1 MPLLLM
7 LLWILLNG
15 RITVEILLFGAG
27 ITALVYVFMLRVLNW
42 SLKKDFKML
51 RTLPLFL
58 IYLLNLVREIAAAA
72 VKVAA
77 LALNP
82 EKKTEPKVIEF
93 HSGLEDRGLNVLL
106 ANSITLTPGT
116 ITVEQEGDRFT
127 VHALRPEYAEGIE
140 ESSFIR
146 LLRRFP
152 K

>member
-1 MPLLLM
+1 MPVLLM

-15 RITVEILLFGAG
+15 RITAEILLFGAG
-27 ITALVYVFMLRVLNW
+27 ITALVYVFMLRVLDW
-42 SLKKDFKML
+42 GPKKDLKLL
-51 RTLPLFL
+51 RALPVFL
-58 IYLLNLVREIAAAA
+58 IYLLNLIREIAVAA

-82 EKKTEPKVIEF
+82 GRKPEPKVIEF
-93 HSGLEDRGLNVLL
+93 RSGLEGRGLNVLL

-116 ITVEQEGDRFT
+116 ITVEQEGDKFT

-140 ESSFIR
+140 DSSFIR

>member
-1 MPLLLM
+1 MPVLLM

-15 RITVEILLFGAG
+15 RITAEILLFGAG
-27 ITALVYVFMLRVLNW
+27 ITALVYIFMLRVLHW
-42 SLKKDFKML
+42 SPKKDMKLL
-51 RTLPLFL
+51 RALPMFL
-58 IYLLNLVREIAAAA
+58 VYLLNLVREITIAAMQ
-72 VKVAA
+72 VAG

-82 EKKTEPKVIEF
+82 VKKPEPKVIEF
-93 HSGLEDRGLNVLL
+93 HSGLEDQGLNVLL

>member
-15 RITVEILLFGAG
+15 RVTVEILLFGAG
-27 ITALVYVFMLRVLNW
+27 ITALVYVFMLRVLSW
-42 SLKKDFKML
+42 SPKKDFML
-51 RTLPLFL
+51 LRALPLFL
-58 IYLLNLVREIAAAA
+58 IYLLNLAREIAAAA

-77 LALNP
+77 LALSP
-82 EKKTEPKVIEF
+82 GKKPEPKVIEF
-93 HSGLEDRGLNVLL
+93 HSGLKDRGLNVLL